1 MEAHCEMPPLCF
13 LWLTLSFDAVCN
25 MGPFCSF
32 HVPCEKD
39 MLAHYSVFKLHSPK
53 AETSLNPSFSCMEF
67 FLSYCFSLLLS
78 VLLLLPYFPLRL
90 TLLFPL
96 LEFKITAPTRQKE
109 IQFLCTDSLQTD
121 GPITLACNKSQQG
134 VHWHAVILGLCA
146 PGSLRR
152 FPVQSS
158 SLW

>member
-1 MEAHCEMPPLCF
+1 MVTMKAHCEMPPLCF
-13 LWLTLSFDAVCN
+13 LWLTLAFNVVCSRS
-25 MGPFCSF
+25 PFCSF
-32 HVPCEKD
+32 HALCEK
-39 MLAHYSVFKLHSPK
+39 AHSPVFKLHSLK

-67 FLSYCFSLLLS
+67 LSYCFSLLLS
-78 VLLLLPYFPLRL
+78 VLFPYFHLRL